1 LGCHPRGVMS
11 EKDCSTQCV
20 WCGGKMR
27 PEHAHYKCESCG
39 ARDACCEGVY

>member
-1 LGCHPRGVMS
+1 MS
-11 EKDCSTQCV
+11 DKKDCSTQCV